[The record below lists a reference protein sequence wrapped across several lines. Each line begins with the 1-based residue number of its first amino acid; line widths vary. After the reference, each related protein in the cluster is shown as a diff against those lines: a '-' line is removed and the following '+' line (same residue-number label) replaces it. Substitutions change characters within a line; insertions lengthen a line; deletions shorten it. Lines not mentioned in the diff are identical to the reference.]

1 MPPAVC
7 CRRYEFVPAG
17 EPVYREGEFG
27 ESMYIILSGT
37 CDVFPVAGSR
47 LPSDTG
53 LLHMGQA
60 FGELA
65 LVAARKPRSRTVAAS
80 TAGGGSSSG
89 PAQQQGGVH
98 LATLH
103 RSSLSHMRFVAAAS
117 AFKKLPGDMV
127 RRLAADAGHVR
138 LPAGRLVFEEDAPG
152 HCMYVVLSSARE
164 SSVSRVTAAAEA
176 EAAEKAGGGSD
187 GEGLGVPVG
196 GGGRGGGW
204 GGMGFTTLL
213 TVRAARKARE
223 RHPDAEEDLNEEHGE
238 EGEEG
243 QEALDGP
250 SRKAAGAPAA
260 PARDSPFWIAR
271 FMEDALKRLHVGDSA
286 AGLGQAMTPLAAVAA
301 ARWRQAAAARHS
313 NTGIAAGAGAGA
325 GAGVGAEAGKHGEGL
340 AEGADAAAI
349 AAAEGDGQ
357 AMEALLGRAAA
368 RALRAAVSTNR
379 LRDAGAAAAG
389 KKHDGGAYAEEEEQ
403 EDVLNPAE
411 AVAAS
416 GLAATAKAG
425 AAGGGLKQADAEG
438 QEEDDAGQDVP
449 GPLQG
454 HHAGHLLTEPSLR
467 VHGAGGTAGGRLTA
481 VEDPAKRLLSQR
493 ADVSVVLY
501 EVAKNMVR
509 RGGGPRRI
517 SRTASKQINRALQ
530 QQLRAGPDLLQPT
543 VQGQRVL
550 GRHPSVGHGA
560 GYYGAG
566 GGGGGGGGALRV
578 SGEGPWGGA
587 GEQAPRV
594 SMGGSTATWGPE
606 GNRRSYNGGGG
617 VYGTRPASAMT
628 SGASV
633 FHTEGGTTEYDDYED
648 DATDL
653 DWNGSDLF
661 SVASYGRRS
670 TGMVGGGG
678 SQYGG
683 RRRTTLQD
691 LPDIMAHQDINTDL
705 LSPAELDAVYGP
717 VLRVVGPG
725 QSFGELAL
733 LHREARRTATVVA
746 LPPSA
751 ASLGPVTSS
760 GAVVGA
766 ASAAAPPS
774 LPVIAGSQGL
784 TPELSSASLHGS
796 GGGDGPAVD
805 LICIHRHTYN
815 HTVRAVQVQEGEVV
829 LLDSSCG
836 VAETLMA
843 PAPGAARTA
852 LLRNIS
858 APAGRNVGGSGGG
871 GSGGPQPA
879 HQLGPGGPGGRL
891 LLRQLSAPEVQRV
904 VAAGGRLPPV
914 PLGVRQ
920 DNAGGGG
927 GRVMFDSGASAAEQQ
942 RAAASGAAPDGPLRH
957 VAPGALLALG
967 GTLAALGAG
976 GVFGEGLLAN
986 LHKEQPPVPGAAW
999 EDDAA
1004 SSKGSSA
1011 ASRAGRPRPLRHAA
1025 PPPPPHPCT
1034 VIARR
1039 PTRLLYI
1046 SAHDLSRFAEL
1057 VAEPLSELAEARGDF
1072 LATRTASVSAAKEA
1086 VAERVAGAR
1095 RVLNDL
1101 RHMQA
1106 AGVPVASNPRLLED
1120 LRREQVAAAA
1130 ATAAES
1136 EYPPP
1141 PVPTAAER
1149 EAAEAAAAIRMIQA
1163 AGGRVRALLPGGG
1176 VGLIDLTATA
1186 ARGKPP
1192 TGRVSSARS
1201 ARSGSS
1207 GGGGAGQP
1215 LNRFVQQLHPIA
1227 GRLAACLQ
1235 ESTPK
1240 LPPRLPPTPPAD
1252 GDGYRPTLRQASAA
1266 SSAAAHSLSTIQEES
1281 SSGMLRAAGAGA
1293 ARSVGGEMT
1302 DGGGAG
1308 GVLLTQRRDLM
1319 APDQPPASVAA
1330 AAVEGVAAVES
1341 SGELWREDGDGY
1353 GDGDGTE
1360 HDQSVELEVSEET
1373 VLPHS
1378 AAAAA
1383 AAVHNTEGAV
1393 KKMAEQL
1400 QSFYQ
1405 LLGQVPGSRDGARPA
1420 TGGGGGGGLSLTSAS
1435 ASVAALASPGQAA
1448 ASPQL
1453 PPLHSTASL
1462 GRTDSRRRLAHSGFA
1477 ASPSTSF
1484 TTRTAPGGLLL
1495 TDSAAN
1501 TLHGGGEYAPP
1512 SLGSMSQASLR
1523 SYPSIGPT
1531 ASVVAAGLTSMGGP
1545 LLVNESSGGSSG
1557 GGGGAAAAAAASGRA
1572 ARPDSAE
1579 SDTPARLYAA
1589 LCEGGSMGGGAR
1601 GLLPA
1606 LHHPHRQALLASG
1619 GPLSRGSHGDG
1630 DSITIY
1636 SDDGSTS
1643 PDLSML
1649 SRETLGAMGAG
1660 VGAGV
1665 ATGGGTPG
1673 AVSPPLLSHP
1683 RRPMAAVRRS
1693 TSNISEGL
1701 VQLLGGT
1708 PGDMPS
1714 TPTAATGAAASG
1726 PGSSGSGGARVS
1738 LSGGPAGSD
1747 GRIIEAPGAALD
1759 VLMGGRPRPLSRGD
1773 SLRSMGGGRRTN
1785 SMSGGAGSNRVSLN
1799 GAAGGAPA
1807 SPYLDLLSAAVAAA
1821 TSFGAATEEAG
1832 VAAGVGD
1839 SASAVAAADA
1849 AARAPLQLL
1858 TPMESINTEAH
1869 QQATSADDAT
1879 AAAHAAA
1886 ASEGADADSDAGA
1899 GPGGDGPL
1907 LPWSYVDG
1915 TDSPQPQ
1922 PHPDAEPLVPPLS
1935 LAALKLRPR
1944 IMGEEYSSDGGS
1956 LGGAESDGGAGPRA
1970 CSPRAAM
1977 TDSPL
1982 RARRGAGGF
1991 ESPAHSPR
1999 LVSHVY

>member
-1 MPPAVC
+1 MCLTDCPA
-7 CRRYEFVPAG
+7 Y
-17 EPVYREGEFG
+17 
-27 ESMYIILSGT
+27 
-37 CDVFPVAGSR
+37 
-47 LPSDTG
+47 
-53 LLHMGQA
+53 
-60 FGELA
+60 
-65 LVAARKPRSRTVAAS
+65 
-80 TAGGGSSSG
+80 
-89 PAQQQGGVH
+89 VH
-98 LATLH
+98 
-103 RSSLSHMRFVAAAS
+103 
-117 AFKKLPGDMV
+117 
-127 RRLAADAGHVR
+127 
-138 LPAGRLVFEEDAPG
+138 
-152 HCMYVVLSSARE
+152 
-164 SSVSRVTAAAEA
+164 
-176 EAAEKAGGGSD
+176 
-187 GEGLGVPVG
+187 
-196 GGGRGGGW
+196 
-204 GGMGFTTLL
+204 
-213 TVRAARKARE
+213 
-223 RHPDAEEDLNEEHGE
+223 
-238 EGEEG
+238 
-243 QEALDGP
+243 
-250 SRKAAGAPAA
+250 
-260 PARDSPFWIAR
+260 I
-271 FMEDALKRLHVGDSA
+271 
-286 AGLGQAMTPLAAVAA
+286 
-301 ARWRQAAAARHS
+301 
-313 NTGIAAGAGAGA
+313 
-325 GAGVGAEAGKHGEGL
+325 
-340 AEGADAAAI
+340 
-349 AAAEGDGQ
+349 
-357 AMEALLGRAAA
+357 
-368 RALRAAVSTNR
+368 
-379 LRDAGAAAAG
+379 
-389 KKHDGGAYAEEEEQ
+389 
-403 EDVLNPAE
+403 
-411 AVAAS
+411 
-416 GLAATAKAG
+416 
-425 AAGGGLKQADAEG
+425 
-438 QEEDDAGQDVP
+438 
-449 GPLQG
+449 
-454 HHAGHLLTEPSLR
+454 
-467 VHGAGGTAGGRLTA
+467 
-481 VEDPAKRLLSQR
+481 
-493 ADVSVVLY
+493 
-501 EVAKNMVR
+501 
-509 RGGGPRRI
+509 
-517 SRTASKQINRALQ
+517 
-530 QQLRAGPDLLQPT
+530 
-543 VQGQRVL
+543 
-550 GRHPSVGHGA
+550 
-560 GYYGAG
+560 
-566 GGGGGGGGALRV
+566 
-578 SGEGPWGGA
+578 
-587 GEQAPRV
+587 QAP
-594 SMGGSTATWGPE
+594 
-606 GNRRSYNGGGG
+606 
-617 VYGTRPASAMT
+617 
-628 SGASV
+628 
-633 FHTEGGTTEYDDYED
+633 
-648 DATDL
+648 
-653 DWNGSDLF
+653 
-661 SVASYGRRS
+661 
-670 TGMVGGGG
+670 
-678 SQYGG
+678 Q
-683 RRRTTLQD
+683 
-691 LPDIMAHQDINTDL
+691 
-705 LSPAELDAVYGP
+705 
-717 VLRVVGPG
+717 
-725 QSFGELAL
+725 
-733 LHREARRTATVVA
+733 
-746 LPPSA
+746 
-751 ASLGPVTSS
+751 
-760 GAVVGA
+760 
-766 ASAAAPPS
+766 
-774 LPVIAGSQGL
+774 
-784 TPELSSASLHGS
+784 
-796 GGGDGPAVD
+796 
-805 LICIHRHTYN
+805 
-815 HTVRAVQVQEGEVV
+815 
-829 LLDSSCG
+829 
-836 VAETLMA
+836 
-843 PAPGAARTA
+843 
-852 LLRNIS
+852 
-858 APAGRNVGGSGGG
+858 
-871 GSGGPQPA
+871 
-879 HQLGPGGPGGRL
+879 
-891 LLRQLSAPEVQRV
+891 
-904 VAAGGRLPPV
+904 
-914 PLGVRQ
+914 
-920 DNAGGGG
+920 
-927 GRVMFDSGASAAEQQ
+927 
-942 RAAASGAAPDGPLRH
+942 
-957 VAPGALLALG
+957 
-967 GTLAALGAG
+967 
-976 GVFGEGLLAN
+976 
-986 LHKEQPPVPGAAW
+986 
-999 EDDAA
+999 DDAA

-1141 PVPTAAER
+1141 PVPAAAER

-1420 TGGGGGGGLSLTSAS
+1420 TGGGGGGGVSKDDESGRGPAQSGAPVLPPLPLRQLSLTSAS